1 MSLTSTREVLLP
13 APPCTERRGGRREV
27 MQTEAR
33 SSEKRVA
40 GLWKGRE
47 NSGDDE
53 VTLRNRPQLKHSPK
67 GKADTE
73 VVTLGHVSHESDS
86 LARSAALP
94 MGR

>member
-1 MSLTSTREVLLP
+1 
-13 APPCTERRGGRREV
+13 

-53 VTLRNRPQLKHSPK
+53 VSPPKPPTINIPQKA
-67 GKADTE
+67 KADTE
-73 VVTLGHVSHESDS
+73 VVTQRWARVPVR

>member
-53 VTLRNRPQLKHSPK
+53 VSPPKPPTNIPQKA
-67 GKADTE
+67 KADTE
-73 VVTLGHVSHESDS
+73 VMVTPGHVSPSDS

>member
-1 MSLTSTREVLLP
+1 
-13 APPCTERRGGRREV
+13 

-53 VTLRNRPQLKHSPK
+53 VSPPKPPTINIPQKA
-67 GKADTE
+67 KADTE
-73 VVTLGHVSHESDS
+73 VVTPGHVSQSDS